1 MSWLSTA
8 RLPRPHDPE
17 RRDVAWTRWNETA
30 ARPNDPSE
38 VALLDALFGNSP
50 YLTETALQNP
60 TFMTDLWR
68 RGPDSIGLDLATEL
82 DAVRATA
89 RAGAPPASVATS
101 LRQLKRRLA
110 LNVAVADIAG
120 VWPLDKV
127 TGELSAFASGCLDA
141 LTDAILLQLAR
152 DGQLAIGGNP
162 EAAAFTVLGMGKLGA
177 DELNYSSDI
186 DLILL
191 YDRDASALANN
202 DQVPRHLVRAARM
215 LVQLMSESSVDGYI
229 FRTDLRL
236 RPDPGST
243 PLAMSVQ
250 AAELYY
256 ESVGQNWERAA
267 MIKAHPVAGNRA
279 VGERFVADMRPYI
292 WRKHLDFA
300 AIHDIHSI
308 KRQIDAHRGGGT
320 VKVLGHNVKLGR
332 GGIREVEFYAQ
343 TQQLIFG
350 GRDPTLRLRAT
361 CATLRALADAGHV
374 APAAADELIEAY
386 GFLRRVEHRLQMVHD
401 RQTHSLPGDEAG
413 VAAIATFLGYA
424 DSASFQKD
432 LLDCLH
438 CVEGHYA
445 RLFEEAPSLAGP
457 GGN

>member
-68 RGPDSIGLDLATEL
+68 RGPDAIGLDLATEL
-82 DAVRATA
+82 DAVRVAA

-127 TGELSAFASGCLDA
+127 TGELSAFASGCLGA
-141 LTDAILLQLAR
+141 LTDSILLQLAR
-152 DGQLAIGGNP
+152 DGQLAIGNDP
-162 EAAAFTVLGMGKLGA
+162 QAAALTVLGMGKLGA
-177 DELNYSSDI
+177 SELNYSSDI

-191 YDRDASALANN
+191 YDRDAPALGGNE
-202 DQVPRHLVRAARM
+202 QLSRHFVRGARM
-215 LVQLMSESSVDGYI
+215 LVQLMSETSADGYI

-236 RPDPGST
+236 RPHPGPT
-243 PLAMSVQ
+243 PLALSVQ
-250 AAELYY
+250 AAALYY

-279 VGERFVADMRPYI
+279 VGSAFLDELRPYN

-300 AIHDIHSI
+300 AIRDIHSI
-308 KRQIDAHRGGGT
+308 KRQIDAHRGGS
-320 VKVLGHNVKLGR
+320 V
-332 GGIREVEFYAQ
+332 
-343 TQQLIFG
+343 
-350 GRDPTLRLRAT
+350 
-361 CATLRALADAGHV
+361 
-374 APAAADELIEAY
+374 
-386 GFLRRVEHRLQMVHD
+386 
-401 RQTHSLPGDEAG
+401 
-413 VAAIATFLGYA
+413 
-424 DSASFQKD
+424 
-432 LLDCLH
+432 
-438 CVEGHYA
+438 
-445 RLFEEAPSLAGP
+445 
-457 GGN
+457 

>member
-1 MSWLSTA
+1 M
-8 RLPRPHDPE
+8 
-17 RRDVAWTRWNETA
+17 A
-30 ARPNDPSE
+30 ARPDDPAE

-50 YLTETALQNP
+50 YLTETALQSPN
-60 TFMTDLWR
+60 FMTDLWR
-68 RGPDSIGLDLATEL
+68 RGPDAIRADLDAEL
-82 DAVRATA
+82 DVVKTDA
-89 RAGAPPASVATS
+89 RGGAPPPLVATK
-101 LRQLKRRLA
+101 LRQLKRRVA
-110 LNVAVADIAG
+110 LNVAVADIAE

-141 LTDAILLQLAR
+141 LTNSILLQLAR
-152 DGQLAIGGNP
+152 DGQLAIGSDP
-162 EAAAFTVLGMGKLGA
+162 QAAALTVLGMGKLGA
-177 DELNYSSDI
+177 GELNYSSDI

-191 YDRDASALANN
+191 YDRDAPALAGNE
-202 DQVPRHLVRAARM
+202 QLSRHFVRGARL
-215 LVQLMSESSVDGYI
+215 LVQLMSETSADGYI

-279 VGERFVADMRPYI
+279 VGHAFLGDLTPYI

-308 KRQIDAHRGGGT
+308 KRQIDAHRGGSA

-332 GGIREVEFYAQ
+332 GGIREIEFFAQ

-350 GRDPTLRLRAT
+350 GRNPSLRLRAT
-361 CATLRALADAGHV
+361 CETLRALAAAGHV
-374 APAAADELIEAY
+374 APGAADRADRS
-386 GFLRRVEHRLQMVHD
+386 LR
-401 RQTHSLPGDEAG
+401 LPAQGRAPP
-413 VAAIATFLGYA
+413 A
-424 DSASFQKD
+424 D
-432 LLDCLH
+432 
-438 CVEGHYA
+438 G
-445 RLFEEAPSLAGP
+445 R
-457 GGN
+457 

>member
-17 RRDVAWTRWNETA
+17 RRDVAWTRWSEKA
-30 ARPNDPSE
+30 ARPDDPTA

-68 RGPDSIGLDLATEL
+68 RGPDSIGSDLATEL
-82 DAVRATA
+82 DAVRAAA
-89 RAGAPPASVATS
+89 RAGAPPAAVATS

-127 TGELSAFASGCLDA
+127 TGALSAFASGCLGA
-141 LTDAILLQLAR
+141 LTNSILLQLAR
-152 DGQLAIGGNP
+152 DGQLAIGSDP
-162 EAAAFTVLGMGKLGA
+162 EAAALTVLGMGKLGA
-177 DELNYSSDI
+177 GELNYSSDI

-191 YDRDASALANN
+191 YDRDAPALSNN
-202 DQVPRHLVRAARM
+202 EQLARHFVRGARM
-215 LVQLMSESSVDGYI
+215 LVQLMSETSADGYI

-267 MIKAHPVAGNRA
+267 MIKAHPVAGNRRRRR
-279 VGERFVADMRPYI
+279 GLPGRPHAL
-292 WRKHLDFA
+292 HL
-300 AIHDIHSI
+300 
-308 KRQIDAHRGGGT
+308 
-320 VKVLGHNVKLGR
+320 
-332 GGIREVEFYAQ
+332 AQ
-343 TQQLIFG
+343 AS
-350 GRDPTLRLRAT
+350 RLR
-361 CATLRALADAGHV
+361 GHPRHPFDQ
-374 APAAADELIEAY
+374 APD
-386 GFLRRVEHRLQMVHD
+386 RR
-401 RQTHSLPGDEAG
+401 
-413 VAAIATFLGYA
+413 
-424 DSASFQKD
+424 
-432 LLDCLH
+432 
-438 CVEGHYA
+438 
-445 RLFEEAPSLAGP
+445 PSRRR
-457 GGN
+457 